1 MVVPSIFG
9 AGDVAKFDRNKVIH
23 HQIAPAAWTTGS
35 DTRFT
40 RIDDGGGSVFND
52 SGFGITGV
60 YAPLQLPNNAEILS
74 AVVYGDFV
82 DGWSIVKS
90 NVSTGVVTSLGG
102 ANLGTTKTYTGSE
115 KQVINNAEFTYFV
128 KVESIPD
135 QAKIYGCTIIYTVQ
149 IDFADQQERV

>member
-82 DGWSIVKS
+82 
-90 NVSTGVVTSLGG
+90 
-102 ANLGTTKTYTGSE
+102 
-115 KQVINNAEFTYFV
+115 